1 MSHVNINSSTTAFLR
16 QQLSINIESFFWEGG
31 GPQIQSRPIALLSK
45 KLLELG
51 GTVGSRAIL
60 SAHIVTSILW
70 MHIVGALSQWL
81 VRWLLGP
88 I

>member
-16 QQLSINIESFFWEGG
+16 QQLSINIESFLG